1 MRIGVVSAWFL
12 AVFAVA
18 GCGEIC
24 GTNVPETTQLKNTT
38 GQLLSIELC
47 AIPDKLISG
56 PADDKTEVKSK
67 VGIFEIKPAQEGN
80 FTTDDYQISSKKESG
95 KDCPAV
101 PNPPP
106 SYSSQVFLT
115 SKSIFQYTL
124 CRNNTDPTIA
134 ALAPLGS
141 ACPAGSTAQ
150 AAAVTNCNS
159 TSLIAH

>member
-1 MRIGVVSAWFL
+1 MRRGVVCAWFL
-12 AVFAVA
+12 AVFALT
-18 GCGEIC
+18 GCGEVC
-24 GTNVPETTQLKNTT
+24 GSNVPETTQLKNTT

-56 PADDKTEVKSK
+56 PPDDKTEVKSK
-67 VGIFEIKPAQEGN
+67 VGVFEIKVDQEGN
-80 FTTDDYQISSKKESG
+80 FATDDYQLTSKKEKG
-95 KDCPAV
+95 KDCPTAS
-101 PNPPP
+101 PPP
-106 SYSSQVFLT
+106 SYSSQIFLT

-124 CRNNTDPTIA
+124 CRNNTNPNVT